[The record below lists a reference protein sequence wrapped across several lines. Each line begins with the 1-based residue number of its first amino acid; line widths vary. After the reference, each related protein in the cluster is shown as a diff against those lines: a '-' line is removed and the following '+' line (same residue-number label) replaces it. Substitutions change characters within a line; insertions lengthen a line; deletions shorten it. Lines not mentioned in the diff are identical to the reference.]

1 MFNISIVLLGSPVVV
16 FLPPKLFIKYLSPFP
31 NVSEGLN
38 LLIVITLEIELN
50 LVPKFTLK
58 GYVVSVVKL
67 SGKEEDVN
75 TASLH
80 IAEEGPYTTL
90 T

>member
-16 FLPPKLFIKYLSPFP
+16 FLLPKLLMKYLSPFP
-31 NVSEGLN
+31 NGSEGSY
-38 LLIVITLEIELN
+38 LLIAITLEIELN
-50 LVPKFTLK
+50 LVPRFTSK
-58 GYVVSVVKL
+58 GNVVPVVKV
-67 SGKEEDVN
+67 SGKEDDVN
-75 TASLH
+75 AASLH